1 MMNSEQHVVGDEVP
15 PMVGTPSPPALQGHT
30 HVHVDAAGLTNT
42 GKRRSANEDHYII
55 ASFAKTVQLHDTNL
69 EDRSVIDR
77 LQRPPAQ
84 LFVVADG
91 VGGKAGGRIASSM
104 TVETIAEYLGG
115 FARCYRR
122 FDVDGEHEFLDHLS
136 RAVEQSHDRL
146 QEEFPGGGGAATT
159 VTMVALVWPRAY
171 VVHVG
176 DSRAYYLRRG
186 LLRQITQDQTMGD
199 VMVDLGAVS
208 EEVARKRGLYNVL
221 SSAVGGD
228 LSPEVGLIDL
238 EPDDVLLLCTDG
250 LTTHVPDDRIA
261 GMLVQSPTTEAAC
274 QALVDAALDDGGT
287 DNITVVVARFAAG

>member
-1 MMNSEQHVVGDEVP
+1 
-15 PMVGTPSPPALQGHT
+15 
-30 HVHVDAAGLTNT
+30 
-42 GKRRSANEDHYII
+42 
-55 ASFAKTVQLHDTNL
+55 
-69 EDRSVIDR
+69 
-77 LQRPPAQ
+77 
-84 LFVVADG
+84 
-91 VGGKAGGRIASSM
+91 
-104 TVETIAEYLGG
+104 
-115 FARCYRR
+115 
-122 FDVDGEHEFLDHLS
+122 
-136 RAVEQSHDRL
+136 
-146 QEEFPGGGGAATT
+146 
-159 VTMVALVWPRAY
+159 
-171 VVHVG
+171 
-176 DSRAYYLRRG
+176 
-186 LLRQITQDQTMGD
+186 MGD